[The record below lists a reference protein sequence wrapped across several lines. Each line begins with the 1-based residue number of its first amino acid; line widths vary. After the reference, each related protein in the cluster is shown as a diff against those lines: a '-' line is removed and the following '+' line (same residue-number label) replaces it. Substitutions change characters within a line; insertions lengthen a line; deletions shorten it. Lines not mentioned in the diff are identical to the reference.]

1 MLVFAWAL
9 GLGIV
14 GYRWVKAK
22 APPPPGALL
31 WPSAL
36 FLGLAVIAEY
46 QPARTAAT
54 AFAYAVDLA
63 VLLQIVGK
71 DPGVNTGW
79 PPPQNIPAT
88 SVLPTGTPAAA
99 STGVTATAA
108 GGLVQVGPK
117 TVTVNVGGFPVTI
130 PVP

>member
-1 MLVFAWAL
+1 MFVFAWGL

-14 GYRWVKAK
+14 VYRWAK
-22 APPPPGALL
+22 QSAPPPPGALL

-46 QPARTAAT
+46 QPARAAAT

-63 VLLQIVGK
+63 VLLQVVGK
-71 DPGVNTGW
+71 DPGVSTGW

-88 SVLPTGTPAAA
+88 SVLPTGAAA
-99 STGVTATAA
+99 SQQAAAPAA
-108 GGLVQVGPK
+108 GTSPTSTQGLLKDALGVLKGEILPGQ
-117 TVTVNVGGFPVTI
+117 
-130 PVP
+130 